1 MRLQEM
7 YYISEMFVGV
17 AVISSIVFVAL
28 QLKQNTY
35 MLNQTM
41 ADDRKKRI
49 DWLTETICLD
59 SDFRDFHRRIGI
71 EYDQMNEDARY
82 RAFWL
87 GVRSLHSMLDE
98 LVGYFDGNITDSEFR
113 VLELN
118 LKNAKSRPHVEAA
131 YQSLKASY
139 PMSVQN
145 FWEDLEIGDQ
155 SALAPALSLDAAK
168 PPILNN

>member
-1 MRLQEM
+1 MSLQEV
-7 YYISEMFVGV
+7 YYGAEIVVGI
-17 AVISSIVFVAL
+17 AVIISIVFVAI
-28 QLKQNTY
+28 QLRQNTY
-35 MLNQTM
+35 ILNQTM

-71 EYDQMNEDARY
+71 EYDQMNEDERY

-131 YQSLKASY
+131 YQSLKTSY

-168 PPILNN
+168 TAIVKN

>member
-1 MRLQEM
+1 MSLQEM

-71 EYDQMNEDARY
+71 EYDQMNEDERY

-113 VLELN
+113 ALELN
-118 LKNAKSRPHVEAA
+118 LKNAKVRPHIEAA
-131 YQSLKASY
+131 YRSLKSSY
-139 PMSVQN
+139 PISVRK
-145 FWEDLEIGDQ
+145 FWEDLDTGDQ
-155 SALAPALSLDAAK
+155 SILTPAISLEAIK
-168 PPILNN
+168 TPTVEN